1 MVKTETETATETETE
16 VETVTETVPTETGV
30 AAPTLAETT
39 PAERSDEDATPW
51 GWIALA
57 LGLLIAG
64 VTLGIVLWRRRNDE
78 GSE

>member
-1 MVKTETETATETETE
+1 
-16 VETVTETVPTETGV
+16 VPTETGV

-39 PAERSDEDATPW
+39 AAEPSDEDDTPW

-78 GSE
+78 GNE

>member
-1 MVKTETETATETETE
+1 M
-16 VETVTETVPTETGV
+16 ETVTETVPTETAV

-39 PAERSDEDATPW
+39 PAETSDEDDTPW

-57 LGLLIAG
+57 LGLLIAA

>member
-1 MVKTETETATETETE
+1 VVQTETERETKTE

-39 PAERSDEDATPW
+39 PAEPSDEEATPW